1 MITSSTAGD
10 ISEVFKFAFIK
21 GREMANQAER
31 VLRMIKVKMKVSGY
45 FRNENGTK
53 YGVNDFTAIQVALNG
68 NPDIIFE

>member
-53 YGVNDFTAIQVALNG
+53 SMG
-68 NPDIIFE
+68 